1 VDDSVVLVLVMLDGS
16 VIEDE
21 LVEDD
26 GVFV

>member
-1 VDDSVVLVLVMLDGS
+1 VADSIVFVLVALDGS

-21 LVEDD
+21 LVDDD

>member
-1 VDDSVVLVLVMLDGS
+1 VADSVVFVLVALDGS

-21 LVEDD
+21 LVDDD

>member
-1 VDDSVVLVLVMLDGS
+1 VADSDVFVLVALDGS

-21 LVEDD
+21 LVDDD

>member
-1 VDDSVVLVLVMLDGS
+1 VDGSVVFVLVALDGS

>member
-1 VDDSVVLVLVMLDGS
+1 VDDSVVFVLVAVDGS
-16 VIEDE
+16 VIEDD

>member
-1 VDDSVVLVLVMLDGS
+1 MANSVVFVLVALDGS

-21 LVEDD
+21 LVDDD